1 MPDRQRMSEQDNIL
15 IAGGLHKSFGKG
27 HGRTHVLRGLDLTA
41 RRGEFL
47 AVMGPSGCGKSTLL
61 HVLGAM
67 TPPDAAPRGPGRLGT
82 VCIDGHIVP
91 DDEAGR
97 TAVRRDKIGFVFQRF
112 NLLGVLSARDN
123 VAVSLRIRGQ
133 KSDGRVE
140 ALFETMGVTRVAG
153 NKPGEMSIGEQQRVA
168 VVRALAHQ
176 PVLLL
181 ADEPTGNLD
190 SENSSA
196 LLKHFRLL
204 NRQQNQTI
212 VMITH
217 SAEAAACADRTVT
230 MKDGMI
236 VDSHG

>member
-1 MPDRQRMSEQDNIL
+1 M
-15 IAGGLHKSFGKG
+15 
-27 HGRTHVLRGLDLTA
+27 
-41 RRGEFL
+41 
-47 AVMGPSGCGKSTLL
+47 
-61 HVLGAM
+61 
-67 TPPDAAPRGPGRLGT
+67 
-82 VCIDGHIVP
+82 
-91 DDEAGR
+91 
-97 TAVRRDKIGFVFQRF
+97 
-112 NLLGVLSARDN
+112 
-123 VAVSLRIRGQ
+123 AVSLRIRGQ
-133 KSDGRVE
+133 KPDGRVE
-140 ALFETMGVTRVAG
+140 ALFETMGVARVAG